1 MEKKLAIT
9 ASILALAAF
18 AAAAV
23 SCGKGEPLDPY
34 AIVPDPRGTI
44 TANIS
49 EETAIDVNV
58 NVNGEDRQV
67 GVIGWAFPD
76 NFQIGAYD
84 PYYASICDLDS
95 MRGLGNIN
103 LHPAYSEYV
112 DLGEYSKSTACEA
125 GHGYVV
131 WFSSSASG
139 GRTVYVRL
147 YVVEKLLNTK
157 GGIIGARVKYQ
168 YPF

>member
-1 MEKKLAIT
+1 M
-9 ASILALAAF
+9 LALAAF

-23 SCGKGEPLDPY
+23 SCGKGELVDPY
-34 AIVPDPRGTI
+34 AIVPDPRGTA

-58 NVNGEDRQV
+58 TVNGEVRQV
-67 GVIGWAFPD
+67 GFIGWAFPD
-76 NFQIGAYD
+76 NFEIEAYE
-84 PYYASICDLDS
+84 PYYVSICDLGS

-112 DLGEYSKSTACEA
+112 ELGEYSKSTACDA

-131 WFSSSASG
+131 RFSTSASG
-139 GRTVYVRL
+139 GGTVYVRL
-147 YVVEKLLNTK
+147 YVVEKMLNTR